1 MQLVKHNN
9 LALYIEKNLNESNDE
24 FNARSIF
31 VLKNLDQ
38 KKYPIEDVI
47 ELSHIYRYKRTLK
60 CVYSEEIEEMINQ
73 LSANIYINLRV

>member
-1 MQLVKHNN
+1 MIVKHNN
-9 LALYIEKNLNESNDE
+9 DALSIKKDATESNAE
-24 FNARSIF
+24 FNERSIF
-31 VLKNLDQ
+31 ILKNLDHPKIQ
-38 KKYPIEDVI
+38 LEDVI